1 MKTMLCLLCLSF
13 CGLLAAEDSTTPKLD
28 NEKLSIP
35 FQRYTVKDAHDR
47 TITFYLSRASKEQ
60 EGKTLPVVL
69 FVQGSGCQSLFMQ
82 RGDKI
87 AGGLQ
92 NLILKQVGQKARVLV
107 VEKPGVKFLDAPPR
121 PGSAEGASEEF
132 LREHTLERWTE
143 ANVAAVRG
151 VWKLEGIDSKRT
163 LVMGHS
169 EGGIV
174 VAAVAAKLPEVT
186 HVASLAGGGPTQL
199 FDLIEMRKQ
208 PQPDEKPGDV
218 ELRVKAAMNDWDQIL
233 ADPDSTAK
241 SWMGHPYRRWS
252 SFLKHSVIEE
262 LKKSKAR
269 IYLAQGSED
278 KAVFPKSYEL
288 ALAEL
293 KAHGRDVTGDYI
305 VGGDHGFRS
314 TANPDGFQ
322 QVIDRVLNWFADEKP
337 PESSKK

>member
-1 MKTMLCLLCLSF
+1 MKRFFYVLYLGFALCLGDESALPRLD
-13 CGLLAAEDSTTPKLD
+13 AERLP
-28 NEKLSIP
+28 IP
-35 FQRYTVKDAHDR
+35 FQRYTVKDAHER
-47 TITFYLSRASKEQ
+47 TITFYLSRVAKEQ
-60 EGKTLPVVL
+60 EGKSLPVVL

-92 NLILKQVGQKARVLV
+92 NLVLKQVNNQARVLV

-132 LREHTLERWTE
+132 LREHTLDRWTE
-143 ANVAAVRG
+143 ANAAAVRG

-186 HVASLAGGGPTQL
+186 HVASLAGGGPTQF
-199 FDLIEMRKQ
+199 FDLVEMRKQ
-208 PQPDEKPGDV
+208 PQPDDKPGDV
-218 ELRVKAAMNDWDQIL
+218 DLRVKAAFDDWEQIQ
-233 ADPDSTAK
+233 ADPESIEK

-252 SFLKHSVIEE
+252 SFLKRSVVEE
-262 LKKSKAR
+262 LKESKAR

-278 KAVFPKSYEL
+278 KAVFPKSYDL
-288 ALAEL
+288 AMAEL
-293 KAHGRDVTGDYI
+293 KTQGRDVTGDYI

-314 TANPDGFQ
+314 STNPEGFQ
-322 QVIDRVLNWFADEKP
+322 QVIDRVLKWFAEEK
-337 PESSKK
+337 KVDAAK